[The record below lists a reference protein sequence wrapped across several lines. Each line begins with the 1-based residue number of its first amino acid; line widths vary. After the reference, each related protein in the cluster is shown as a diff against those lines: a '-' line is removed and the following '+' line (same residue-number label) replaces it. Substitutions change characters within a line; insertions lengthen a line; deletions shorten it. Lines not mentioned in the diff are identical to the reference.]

1 MVRSRKIAVVVACAV
16 FLSVVQPVFA
26 EARTWGDVAAE
37 GAIGSVVGG
46 VAGALIGG
54 AVIFFTGGAGLPL
67 VVALGASA
75 AGGAAVGG
83 VYGAGNEQVRDAV
96 VCTAATT
103 AVSVAVGASMGAV
116 LPAAA
121 GGSVLGALAGAR

>member
-1 MVRSRKIAVVVACAV
+1 MIRSRKIAAIVACAV
-16 FLSVVQPVFA
+16 FFSVVQPVFA
-26 EARTWGDVAAE
+26 EARTWGDVATE

-83 VYGAGNEQVRDAV
+83 VYGAGNETVRNHIAA
-96 VCTAATT
+96 TAAGLAVTGAIT
-103 AVSVAVGASMGAV
+103 ATAGAV
-116 LPAAA
+116 LPAAGA
-121 GGSVLGALAGAR
+121 GIITGALAGAR

>member
-1 MVRSRKIAVVVACAV
+1 MKHSKLVSVLAV
-16 FLSVVQPVFA
+16 FAILLAAVQPVFA
-26 EARTWGDVAAE
+26 SERTWGDVAKD

-67 VVALGASA
+67 VVALGGAA

-83 VYGAGNEQVRDAV
+83 VYGAGNETVRNHIV
-96 VCTAATT
+96 GTAAGLAVTGAIT
-103 AVSVAVGASMGAV
+103 ATAGAV
-116 LPAAA
+116 LPATAA
-121 GGSVLGALAGAR
+121 GAITGALAGAR